1 MLFRSTVAL
10 LISLLVSDAL
20 TATPPAT
27 ACGTSG
33 ELSDKSLADTRFT
46 LVSVLPTLPLVLEP
60 NPVVRIRIAEGM
72 KSAGKSTVL
81 SGYPAELAV

>member
-1 MLFRSTVAL
+1 MLVL
-10 LISLLVSDAL
+10 LLNSDAV

-33 ELSDKSLADTRFT
+33 VLSDKSLADTRFT

-60 NPVVRIRIAEGM
+60 NPGMVRIRIADGM
-72 KSAGKSTVL
+72 NCAGKSTVL